1 MLEFPIK
8 RTIIIDDTKKKGRGR
23 KKKKDDGE
31 KTIINGTVN
40 LPQKKVLKKMDPL
53 PKNAKNLVIVES
65 PAKAK
70 TIERFLGTEYKV
82 MASRGHLR
90 DLPRNQFGVN
100 IADHFA
106 PTYTNMFDKRKL
118 IEELQDEFIRSKK
131 VYLATDPDRE
141 GEAISWHLAHL
152 LDMNPEEKCRVMFH
166 EITKKAVLAGMEEPG
181 VIDLQKVDAQQARRV
196 LDRIVGYKLSPLL
209 WKKVC
214 KGLSAGRVQSVAVRL
229 ICEREEEIKAFV
241 PEEYWTVS
249 GTYRTENGMMLT
261 TELTKIDGEKA
272 KIDSGDTAKQI
283 AFDLQWEE
291 RGEKNHEPDC
301 ITKVEKRKRRRQ
313 PQPPF
318 TTSTMQQECVSKLN
332 FGAKKTMMLAQQL
345 YEGLDIGEQGHIGL
359 ITYMRTDSTRIND
372 DMIQSAREFIV
383 STYGKEYVPEKA
395 RIYKTK
401 QTSQDAHEAI
411 RPTSLELTPAKVS
424 DFLSKDQLRLYTL
437 IWNRFLA
444 SQMESAETE
453 HMTIA
458 IISGIYELRAAG
470 YKVLFKGF
478 TELYEDAK
486 KDKTLTELPHI
497 SPNTIVHNTA
507 VDPGQHFT
515 QPPARY
521 TEASLIKTLEEKGI
535 GRPST
540 YAPIMDTIQNRNYVE
555 KKDKQF
561 IPTELGTIIVDLL
574 KKYFEQIINV
584 GFTAHMEEELD
595 SIEQGKDT
603 YAHVLT
609 EFYEIFKPEMDV
621 AEENMEKVTV
631 AGQEAGQICELCGSP
646 MVYKFGRFGKFLAC
660 SNFPDCRNTKAIV
673 EDLGITC
680 PKCGKGTLIKRKSK
694 RGRIFYGCSEYPE
707 CDFVLWNQ
715 PVNKKCSKCGSIMTI
730 KHYKKGP
737 DKLFCSNAECE
748 NHKKGEVVNEE

>member
-8 RTIIIDDTKKKGRGR
+8 RTIIIDDTKKKKRGR
-23 KKKKDDGE
+23 KKKADGE
-31 KTIINGTVN
+31 KMIINGTVN
-40 LPQKKVLKKMDPL
+40 LPEKKPLKKLDPL

-70 TIERFLGTEYKV
+70 TIERFLGSDYKV

-100 IADHFA
+100 IEDGFT
-106 PTYTNMFDKRKL
+106 PSYTNMWDKRKL
-118 IEELQDEFIRSKK
+118 IEELQNEYVRSKK

-152 LDMNPEEKCRVMFH
+152 LEMDPHDKCRVMFH
-166 EITKKAVLAGMEEPG
+166 EITEKAVHAGMQDPEP
-181 VIDLQKVDAQQARRV
+181 IDLQKVDAQQARRV

-249 GTYRTENGMMLT
+249 GTYQTEDGQVLT
-261 TELTKIDGEKA
+261 TELVKIDGEKA
-272 KIDSGDTAKQI
+272 AIGDGDTAARI
-283 AFDLQWEE
+283 AADLQWEANGQE
-291 RGEKNHEPDC
+291 GHAPDR
-301 ITKVEKRKRRRQ
+301 ITKVEKRKRKRQ

-345 YEGLDIGEQGHIGL
+345 YEGLDIGERGHVGL

-372 DMIQSAREFIV
+372 DMIQAAREFV
-383 STYGKEYVPEKA
+383 AANYGEAYIPPKPRV
-395 RIYKTK
+395 YKTK
-401 QTSQDAHEAI
+401 QSSQDAHEAI
-411 RPTSLELTPAKVS
+411 RPTSLELTPSVVAPY
-424 DFLSKDQLRLYTL
+424 LSRDQLRLYTL
-437 IWNRFLA
+437 VWNRFLA
-444 SQMESAETE
+444 SQMEAVETE
-453 HMTIA
+453 HMAITIA
-458 IISGIYELRAAG
+458 CAPYELRAAG

-478 TELYEDAK
+478 TELYEDTK
-486 KDKTLTELPHI
+486 KDKTLSELPHI
-497 SPNTIVHNTA
+497 EEGTLVHNQT
-507 VDPGQHFT
+507 VEPIQHFT

-561 IPTELGTIIVDLL
+561 VPTELGVVIVDLL
-574 KKYFEQIINV
+574 KKFFERIINV

-595 SIEQGKDT
+595 AIEQGNDT
-603 YAHVLT
+603 YTHVLQ
-609 EFYEIFKPEMDV
+609 EFYDVFKPEMDA
-621 AEENMEKVTV
+621 AEEQMEKVTV
-631 AGQEAGQICELCGSP
+631 AGQDSGQVCELCGAP

-660 SNFPDCRNTKAIV
+660 SNFPECRNTKAIV

-694 RGRIFYGCSEYPE
+694 RGCVFYGCSEYPE

-715 PVNKKCSKCGSIMTI
+715 PVDKKCPVCGSIMI
-730 KHYKKGP
+730 VKHYKKGP
-737 DKLFCSNAECE
+737 DKIFCSNAECE

>member
-8 RTIIIDDTKKKGRGR
+8 RTIIIDDTKKKKRGR
-23 KKKKDDGE
+23 KKKADGE
-31 KTIINGTVN
+31 KMIINGTVN
-40 LPQKKVLKKMDPL
+40 LPEKKPLKKLDPL

-70 TIERFLGTEYKV
+70 TIERFLGSEYKV

-100 IADHFA
+100 IEDGFT
-106 PTYTNMFDKRKL
+106 PSYTNMWDKRKL
-118 IEELQDEFIRSKK
+118 IEELQNEYVRSKK

-152 LDMNPEEKCRVMFH
+152 LEMDPKDTCRVMFH
-166 EITKKAVLAGMEEPG
+166 EITEKAVLAGMQDPEP
-181 VIDLQKVDAQQARRV
+181 IDLQKVDAQQARRV

-249 GTYRTENGMMLT
+249 GTYKTEDGQVLT
-261 TELTKIDGEKA
+261 TELVKIHGEKA
-272 KIDSGDTAKQI
+272 AIGDGDTAARI
-283 AFDLQWEE
+283 AADLQWEAN
-291 RGEKNHEPDC
+291 GQDGHVPDR
-301 ITKVEKRKRRRQ
+301 ITKVEKRKRKRQ

-345 YEGLDIGEQGHIGL
+345 YEGLDIGDRGHVGL

-372 DMIQSAREFIV
+372 DMIQAAREFV
-383 STYGKEYVPEKA
+383 TANYGEEYIPPKPRV
-395 RIYKTK
+395 YKTK
-401 QTSQDAHEAI
+401 QSSQDAHEAI
-411 RPTSLELTPAKVS
+411 RPTSLELMPSVVAPY
-424 DFLSKDQLRLYTL
+424 LSRDQLRLYTL
-437 IWNRFLA
+437 VWNRFLA
-444 SQMESAETE
+444 SQMEAVETE
-453 HMTIA
+453 HMAITITCDP
-458 IISGIYELRAAG
+458 YELRAAG

-478 TELYEDAK
+478 TELYEDTK
-486 KDKTLTELPHI
+486 KDKTLSELPHMEEG
-497 SPNTIVHNTA
+497 TLVHNQT
-507 VDPGQHFT
+507 VEPIQHFT

-561 IPTELGTIIVDLL
+561 VPTELGVVIVDLL
-574 KKYFEQIINV
+574 KKFFERIINV

-595 SIEQGKDT
+595 AIEQGKDT
-603 YAHVLT
+603 YTHVLQ
-609 EFYEIFKPEMDV
+609 EFYDVFKPEMDV
-621 AEENMEKVTV
+621 AEEQMEKVTV
-631 AGQEAGQICELCGSP
+631 AGQDSGQVCELCGAP

-660 SNFPDCRNTKAIV
+660 SNFPECRNTKAIV

-694 RGRIFYGCSEYPE
+694 RGRVFYGCSEYPA

-715 PVNKKCSKCGSIMTI
+715 PVDKKCPVCGSIMI
-730 KHYKKGP
+730 VKHYKKGP
-737 DKLFCSNAECE
+737 DKIFCSNAECE

>member
-8 RTIIIDDTKKKGRGR
+8 RTIIIDDTKKKKRGR
-23 KKKKDDGE
+23 KKKADGE
-31 KTIINGTVN
+31 KMIINGTVN
-40 LPQKKVLKKMDPL
+40 LPEKKPLKKLDPL

-70 TIERFLGTEYKV
+70 TIERFLGSEYKV

-100 IADHFA
+100 IEDGFT
-106 PTYTNMFDKRKL
+106 PSYTNMWDKRKL
-118 IEELQDEFIRSKK
+118 IEELQNEYVRSKK

-152 LDMNPEEKCRVMFH
+152 LEMDPKDTCRVMFH
-166 EITKKAVLAGMEEPG
+166 EITEKAVHAGMQDPEP
-181 VIDLQKVDAQQARRV
+181 IDLQKVDAQQARRV

-249 GTYRTENGMMLT
+249 GTYKTEDGQVLT
-261 TELTKIDGEKA
+261 TELVKIHGEKA
-272 KIDSGDTAKQI
+272 AIGDGDTAARI
-283 AFDLQWEE
+283 AADLQWEAN
-291 RGEKNHEPDC
+291 GQDGHAPDR
-301 ITKVEKRKRRRQ
+301 ITKVEKRKRKRQ

-345 YEGLDIGEQGHIGL
+345 YEGLDIGDRGHVGL

-372 DMIQSAREFIV
+372 DMIQAAREFV
-383 STYGKEYVPEKA
+383 TANYGEEYIPPKPRV
-395 RIYKTK
+395 YKTK
-401 QTSQDAHEAI
+401 QSSQDAHEAI
-411 RPTSLELTPAKVS
+411 RPTSLELMPSVVAPY
-424 DFLSKDQLRLYTL
+424 LSRDQLRLYTL
-437 IWNRFLA
+437 VWNRFLA
-444 SQMESAETE
+444 SQMEAVETE
-453 HMTIA
+453 HMAITIA
-458 IISGIYELRAAG
+458 CDPYELRAAG

-486 KDKTLTELPHI
+486 KDKTLSELPHMEEG
-497 SPNTIVHNTA
+497 TLVHNQT
-507 VDPGQHFT
+507 VEPIQHFT

-561 IPTELGTIIVDLL
+561 VPTELGVVIVDLL
-574 KKYFEQIINV
+574 KKFFERIINV

-595 SIEQGKDT
+595 AIEQGKDT
-603 YAHVLT
+603 YTHVLQ
-609 EFYEIFKPEMDV
+609 EFYDVFKPEMDV
-621 AEENMEKVTV
+621 AEEQMEKVTV
-631 AGQEAGQICELCGSP
+631 AGQDSGQVCELCGAP

-660 SNFPDCRNTKAIV
+660 SNFPECRNTKAIV

-694 RGRIFYGCSEYPE
+694 RGRVFYGCSEYPA

-715 PVNKKCSKCGSIMTI
+715 PVDKKCPVCGSIMI
-730 KHYKKGP
+730 VKHYKKGP
-737 DKLFCSNAECE
+737 DKIFCSNAECE

>member
-8 RTIIIDDTKKKGRGR
+8 RTIVIDDKKKKGRGR
-23 KKKKDDGE
+23 KKKGSDE
-31 KTIINGTVN
+31 KMVIKGTVH
-40 LPQKKVLKKMDPL
+40 LPEKQPLKKMDPL

-70 TIERFLGTEYKV
+70 TIERVLGSDYKV

-100 IADHFA
+100 IEDNFT

-118 IEELQDEFIRSKK
+118 IEDLQNEYVRSKT

-152 LDMNPEEKCRVMFH
+152 LDMDPQTSCRVMFH
-166 EITKKAVLAGMEEPG
+166 EITKKAVLAGMEHPQP
-181 VIDLQKVDAQQARRV
+181 IDLKKVDAQQARRV

-241 PEEYWTVS
+241 PEEYWTVE
-249 GTYRTENGMMLT
+249 GTYKTEDGLELH
-261 TELTKIDGEKA
+261 TELAKIDGKKA
-272 KIDSGDTAKQI
+272 AIETGDQAAAI
-283 AFDLQWEE
+283 ASALQWEK
-291 RGEKNHEPDC
+291 GKADGHEPDR
-301 ITKVEKRKRRRQ
+301 IEKVEKRKRKRQ

-345 YEGLDIGEQGHIGL
+345 YEGLDIGEHGHVGL
-359 ITYMRTDSTRIND
+359 ITYMRTDSVRIND
-372 DMIQSAREFIV
+372 DMVQNARDFITA
-383 STYGKEYVPEKA
+383 TYGKEYIPAKPHVYKA
-395 RIYKTK
+395 K
-401 QTSQDAHEAI
+401 QSSQDAHEAI
-411 RPTSLELTPAKVS
+411 RPTSLELTPDKVAPY
-424 DFLSKDQLRLYTL
+424 LSRDQLRLYTL
-437 IWNRFLA
+437 VWNRFLA
-444 SQMESAETE
+444 SQMAPVDTE
-453 HMTIA
+453 HMTIV
-458 IISGIYELRAAG
+458 IMSGSYELRAAG
-470 YKVLFKGF
+470 YTVLFKGF

-486 KDKTLTELPHI
+486 KDKTLSVLPAI
-497 SPNTIVHNTA
+497 EAGTIVHNQTI
-507 VDPGQHFT
+507 DTIQHFT

-561 IPTELGTIIVDLL
+561 VPTELGVIIVDLL
-574 KKYFEQIINV
+574 KKFFERIINV
-584 GFTAHMEEELD
+584 SFTAHMEEELD
-595 SIEQGKDT
+595 AIEQGKDT
-603 YAHVLT
+603 YVHVLK
-609 EFYEIFKPEMDV
+609 EFYDVFEPEMEA
-621 AEENMEKVTV
+621 AEEGMEKVTI
-631 AGQEAGQICELCGSP
+631 AGQDSGEVCELCGAP

-660 SNFPDCRNTKAIV
+660 SNFPECHNTKAIV
-673 EDLGITC
+673 DDLGITC
-680 PKCGKGTLIKRKSK
+680 PKCGKGTLIRRKSK
-694 RGRIFYGCSEYPE
+694 RGRVFYGCSQYPE

-715 PVNKKCSKCGSIMTI
+715 PVDKRCKLCGSIMTI

-737 DKLFCSNAECE
+737 DKLFCSNPECE
-748 NHKKGEVVNEE
+748 NHKKGEEVNEE

>member
-8 RTIIIDDTKKKGRGR
+8 RTIIIDDTKKKKRGR
-23 KKKKDDGE
+23 KKKADGE
-31 KTIINGTVN
+31 KMIINGTVN
-40 LPQKKVLKKMDPL
+40 LPEKKPLKKLDPL

-70 TIERFLGTEYKV
+70 TIERFLGSEYKV

-100 IADHFA
+100 IEDGFT
-106 PTYTNMFDKRKL
+106 PSYTNMWDKRKL
-118 IEELQDEFIRSKK
+118 IEELQNEYVRSKK

-152 LDMNPEEKCRVMFH
+152 LEMDPKDTCRVMFH
-166 EITKKAVLAGMEEPG
+166 EITEKAVLAGMQDPEP
-181 VIDLQKVDAQQARRV
+181 IDLQKVDAQQARRV

-249 GTYRTENGMMLT
+249 GTYKTEDGQVLT
-261 TELTKIDGEKA
+261 TELVKIHGEKA
-272 KIDSGDTAKQI
+272 AIGDGDTAARI
-283 AFDLQWEE
+283 AADLQWEAN
-291 RGEKNHEPDC
+291 GQDGHAPDR
-301 ITKVEKRKRRRQ
+301 ITKVEKRKRKRQ

-345 YEGLDIGEQGHIGL
+345 YEGLDIGDRGHVGL

-372 DMIQSAREFIV
+372 DMIQAAREFV
-383 STYGKEYVPEKA
+383 TANYGEEYIPPKPRV
-395 RIYKTK
+395 YKTK
-401 QTSQDAHEAI
+401 QSSQDAHEAI
-411 RPTSLELTPAKVS
+411 RPTSLELMPSVVAPY
-424 DFLSKDQLRLYTL
+424 LSRDQLRLYTL
-437 IWNRFLA
+437 VWNRFLA
-444 SQMESAETE
+444 SQMEAVETE
-453 HMTIA
+453 HMAITITCA
-458 IISGIYELRAAG
+458 PYELRAAG

-478 TELYEDAK
+478 TELYEDTK
-486 KDKTLTELPHI
+486 KDKTLSELPHMEEG
-497 SPNTIVHNTA
+497 TLVHNQT
-507 VDPGQHFT
+507 VEPIQHFT

-561 IPTELGTIIVDLL
+561 VPTELGVVIVDLL
-574 KKYFEQIINV
+574 KKFFERIINV

-595 SIEQGKDT
+595 AIEQGKDT
-603 YAHVLT
+603 YTHVLQ
-609 EFYEIFKPEMDV
+609 EFYDVFKPEMDV
-621 AEENMEKVTV
+621 AEEQMEKVTV
-631 AGQEAGQICELCGSP
+631 AGQDSGQVCELCGAP

-660 SNFPDCRNTKAIV
+660 SNFPECRNTKAIV

-694 RGRIFYGCSEYPE
+694 RGRVFYGCSEYPA

-715 PVNKKCSKCGSIMTI
+715 PVDKKCPVCGSIMI
-730 KHYKKGP
+730 VKHYKKGP
-737 DKLFCSNAECE
+737 DKIFCSNAECE
-748 NHKKGEVVNEE
+748 KHKKGEVVNEE

>member
-8 RTIIIDDTKKKGRGR
+8 RTIIIDDTKKKKRGR
-23 KKKKDDGE
+23 KKKADGE
-31 KTIINGTVN
+31 KMIINGTVN
-40 LPQKKVLKKMDPL
+40 LPEKKPLKKLDPL

-70 TIERFLGTEYKV
+70 TIERFLGSEYKV

-100 IADHFA
+100 IEDGFT
-106 PTYTNMFDKRKL
+106 PSYTNMWDKRKL
-118 IEELQDEFIRSKK
+118 IEELQNEYVRSKK

-152 LDMNPEEKCRVMFH
+152 LEMDPKDTCRVMFH
-166 EITKKAVLAGMEEPG
+166 EITEKAVLAGMQDPEP
-181 VIDLQKVDAQQARRV
+181 IDLQKVDAQQARRV

-249 GTYRTENGMMLT
+249 GTYKTEDGQVLT
-261 TELTKIDGEKA
+261 TELVKIHGEKA
-272 KIDSGDTAKQI
+272 AIGDGDTAARI
-283 AFDLQWEE
+283 AADLQWEAN
-291 RGEKNHEPDC
+291 GQDGHAPDR
-301 ITKVEKRKRRRQ
+301 ITKVEKRKRKRQ

-345 YEGLDIGEQGHIGL
+345 YEGLDIGDRGHVGL

-372 DMIQSAREFIV
+372 DMIQAAREFV
-383 STYGKEYVPEKA
+383 TANYGEEYIPPKPRV
-395 RIYKTK
+395 YKTK
-401 QTSQDAHEAI
+401 QSSQDAHEAI
-411 RPTSLELTPAKVS
+411 RPTSLELMPSVVAPY
-424 DFLSKDQLRLYTL
+424 LSRDQLRLYTL
-437 IWNRFLA
+437 VWNRFLA
-444 SQMESAETE
+444 SQMEAVETE
-453 HMTIA
+453 HMAITIA
-458 IISGIYELRAAG
+458 CDPYELRAAG

-478 TELYEDAK
+478 TELYEDTK
-486 KDKTLTELPHI
+486 KDKTLSELPHMEEG
-497 SPNTIVHNTA
+497 TLVHNQT
-507 VDPGQHFT
+507 VEPIQHFT

-561 IPTELGTIIVDLL
+561 VPTELGVVIVDLL
-574 KKYFEQIINV
+574 KKFFERIINV

-595 SIEQGKDT
+595 AIEQGKDT
-603 YAHVLT
+603 YTHVLQ
-609 EFYEIFKPEMDV
+609 EFYDVFKPEMDV
-621 AEENMEKVTV
+621 AEEQMEKVTV
-631 AGQEAGQICELCGSP
+631 AGQDSGQVCELCGAP

-660 SNFPDCRNTKAIV
+660 SNFPECRNTKAIV

-694 RGRIFYGCSEYPE
+694 RGRVFYGCSEYPA

-715 PVNKKCSKCGSIMTI
+715 PVDKKCPVCGSIMI
-730 KHYKKGP
+730 VKHYKKGP
-737 DKLFCSNAECE
+737 DKIFCSNAECE

>member
-8 RTIIIDDTKKKGRGR
+8 RTIVIDDKKKKGRGR
-23 KKKKDDGE
+23 KKKGSDE
-31 KTIINGTVN
+31 KMVIKGTVH
-40 LPQKKVLKKMDPL
+40 LPEKQPLKKMDPL

-70 TIERFLGTEYKV
+70 TIERFLGSDYKV

-100 IADHFA
+100 IEDNFT

-118 IEELQDEFIRSKK
+118 IEDLQNEYVRSKT

-152 LDMNPEEKCRVMFH
+152 LDMDPQTSCRVMFH
-166 EITKKAVLAGMEEPG
+166 EITKKAVLAGMEHPQP
-181 VIDLQKVDAQQARRV
+181 IDLKKVDAQQARRV

-241 PEEYWTVS
+241 PEEYWTVE
-249 GTYRTENGMMLT
+249 GTYKTEDGLELH
-261 TELTKIDGEKA
+261 TELAKIDGKKA
-272 KIDSGDTAKQI
+272 AIETGDQAAAI
-283 AFDLQWEE
+283 ASALQWEK
-291 RGEKNHEPDC
+291 GKADGHEPDR
-301 ITKVEKRKRRRQ
+301 IEKVEKRKRKRQ

-345 YEGLDIGEQGHIGL
+345 YEGLDIGEHGHVGL
-359 ITYMRTDSTRIND
+359 ITYMRTDSVRIND
-372 DMIQSAREFIV
+372 DMVQNARDFITA
-383 STYGKEYVPEKA
+383 TYGKEYIPAKPHVYKA
-395 RIYKTK
+395 K
-401 QTSQDAHEAI
+401 QSSQDAHEAI
-411 RPTSLELTPAKVS
+411 RPTSLELTPDKVAPY
-424 DFLSKDQLRLYTL
+424 LSRDQLRLYTL
-437 IWNRFLA
+437 VWNRFLA
-444 SQMESAETE
+444 SQMVPVETE
-453 HMTIA
+453 HMTIV
-458 IISGIYELRAAG
+458 IMSGSYELRAAG
-470 YKVLFKGF
+470 YTVLFKGF

-486 KDKTLTELPHI
+486 KDKTLSVLPAI
-497 SPNTIVHNTA
+497 EAGTIVHNQTI
-507 VDPGQHFT
+507 DTIQHFT

-561 IPTELGTIIVDLL
+561 VPTELGVIIVDLL
-574 KKYFEQIINV
+574 KKFFERIINV
-584 GFTAHMEEELD
+584 SFTAHMEEELD
-595 SIEQGKDT
+595 AIEQGKDT
-603 YAHVLT
+603 YVHVLK
-609 EFYEIFKPEMDV
+609 EFYDVFEPEMEA
-621 AEENMEKVTV
+621 AEEGMEKVTI
-631 AGQEAGQICELCGSP
+631 AGQDSGEVCELCGAP

-660 SNFPDCRNTKAIV
+660 SNFPECHNTKAIV
-673 EDLGITC
+673 DDLGITC
-680 PKCGKGTLIKRKSK
+680 PKCGKGTLIRRKSK
-694 RGRIFYGCSEYPE
+694 RGRVFYGCSQYPE

-715 PVNKKCSKCGSIMTI
+715 PVDKRCKLCGSIMTI

-737 DKLFCSNAECE
+737 DKLFCSNPECE
-748 NHKKGEVVNEE
+748 NHKKGEEVNEE

>member
-8 RTIIIDDTKKKGRGR
+8 RTIIIDDTKKKKRGR
-23 KKKKDDGE
+23 KKKGDGE
-31 KTIINGTVN
+31 KTVIHGTVN
-40 LPQKKVLKKMDPL
+40 LPKKEPLKKLDPL

-70 TIERFLGTEYKV
+70 TIERFLGSGYKV

-100 IADHFA
+100 IEEAFV
-106 PTYTNMFDKRKL
+106 PTYTNMWDKRKL
-118 IEELQDEFIRSKK
+118 IEDLQNEYIRSKQ

-152 LDMNPEEKCRVMFH
+152 LEIDPHDKCRIMFH
-166 EITKKAVLAGMEEPG
+166 EITKKAILEAIKDPEP
-181 VIDLQKVDAQQARRV
+181 IDLKKVDAQQARRV

-229 ICEREEEIKAFV
+229 ICEREEAIKAFV

-249 GTYRTENGMMLT
+249 GTYKTEDGLT
-261 TELTKIDGEKA
+261 LPTELTKIDGKKA
-272 KIDSGDTAKQI
+272 EISTQEAAEAI
-283 AFDLQWEE
+283 AHDLTWES
-291 RGEKNHEPDC
+291 RGEDHEPDT
-301 ITKVEKRKRRRQ
+301 IVKVEKRKRKRQ

-345 YEGLDIGEQGHIGL
+345 YEGLDMGDQGHVGL
-359 ITYMRTDSTRIND
+359 ITYMRTDSVRIND
-372 DMIQSAREFIV
+372 DMVQAAREFIT
-383 STYGKEYVPEKA
+383 SNYGEEYIPDKPRV
-395 RIYKTK
+395 YKTK

-411 RPTSLELTPAKVS
+411 RPTSLELTPYKVS
-424 DFLSKDQLRLYTL
+424 EFLSRDQLRLYTL

-444 SQMESAETE
+444 SQMESVETE
-453 HMTIA
+453 HMA
-458 IISGIYELRAAG
+458 IIIDSGRYELRAAG

-486 KDKTLTELPHI
+486 KDKTLAELPHI
-497 SPNTIVHNTA
+497 SAHTVVHNQA
-507 VDPGQHFT
+507 VTPQQHFT

-561 IPTELGTIIVDLL
+561 VPTELGVIIVDLL
-574 KKYFEQIINV
+574 KKYFAQIINV

-595 SIEQGKDT
+595 AIEQGKDT
-603 YAHVLT
+603 YRHVLQ
-609 EFYEIFKPEMDV
+609 EFYDVFKPEMDE
-621 AEENMEKVTV
+621 AEEKMEKVTIS
-631 AGQEAGQICELCGSP
+631 GQDSGQVCELCGAP

-660 SNFPDCRNTKAIV
+660 SNFPECRNTKAIV

-694 RGRIFYGCSEYPE
+694 RGRVFYGCSQYPE

-715 PVNKKCSKCGSIMTI
+715 PVDKKCPLCGSIMI
-730 KHYKKGP
+730 VKHYKKGP
-737 DKLFCSNAECE
+737 DKIFCSNAECE
-748 NHKKGEVVNEE
+748 NHKKGEVVHEE

>member
-8 RTIIIDDTKKKGRGR
+8 RTIIIDDTKKKKRGR
-23 KKKKDDGE
+23 KKKEDGE
-31 KTIINGTVN
+31 KMIINGTVN
-40 LPQKKVLKKMDPL
+40 LPEKKPLKKLDPL

-70 TIERFLGTEYKV
+70 TIERFLGSDYKV

-100 IADHFA
+100 IEDGFT
-106 PTYTNMFDKRKL
+106 PSYTNMWDKRKL
-118 IEELQDEFIRSKK
+118 IEELQNEYVRSKK

-152 LDMNPEEKCRVMFH
+152 LEMDPHDKCRVMFH
-166 EITKKAVLAGMEEPG
+166 EITEKAVHAGMEDPEP
-181 VIDLQKVDAQQARRV
+181 IDLQKVDAQQARRV

-249 GTYRTENGMMLT
+249 GTYKTEDGQMLT
-261 TELTKIDGEKA
+261 TELVKIHGEKA
-272 KIDSGDTAKQI
+272 AIADGDTANQI
-283 AFDLQWEE
+283 AADLQWEQKGLE
-291 RGEKNHEPDC
+291 NHEPDR
-301 ITKVEKRKRRRQ
+301 ITKVEKRKRKRQ

-345 YEGLDIGEQGHIGL
+345 YEGLDMGERGHVGL

-372 DMIQSAREFIV
+372 DMIQAAREFV
-383 STYGKEYVPEKA
+383 TANYGDEYIPPKA
-395 RIYKTK
+395 RVYKTK
-401 QTSQDAHEAI
+401 QSSQDAHEAI
-411 RPTSLELTPAKVS
+411 RPTSLEFMPSVVAPYVS
-424 DFLSKDQLRLYTL
+424 RDQLRLYTL

-444 SQMESAETE
+444 SQMEAVETE
-453 HMTIA
+453 HMAITITCEP
-458 IISGIYELRAAG
+458 YELRAAG
-470 YKVLFKGF
+470 YKVVFKGF

-486 KDKTLTELPHI
+486 KDKTLSELPHI
-497 SPNTIVHNTA
+497 EQDTVVHNQT
-507 VDPGQHFT
+507 VEPIQHFT

-561 IPTELGTIIVDLL
+561 VPTELGVVIVDLL
-574 KKYFEQIINV
+574 KKFFERIINV

-595 SIEQGKDT
+595 AIEQGKDT
-603 YAHVLT
+603 YQHVLQ
-609 EFYEIFKPEMDV
+609 EFYDVFKPEMDV
-621 AEENMEKVTV
+621 AETQMEKVTV
-631 AGQEAGQICELCGSP
+631 AGQESGQVCELCGAP

-660 SNFPDCRNTKAIV
+660 SNFPECRNTKAIV

-694 RGRIFYGCSEYPE
+694 RGRVFYGCSEYPA

-715 PVNKKCSKCGSIMTI
+715 PVDKKCPQCGSIMI
-730 KHYKKGP
+730 VKHYKKGP
-737 DKLFCSNAECE
+737 DKIFCSNAECE

>member
-8 RTIIIDDTKKKGRGR
+8 RTIIIDDSKKKKRGR
-23 KKKKDDGE
+23 KKKGDGE
-31 KTIINGTVN
+31 KTVIHGTVN
-40 LPQKKVLKKMDPL
+40 LPKKEPLKKLDPL

-70 TIERFLGTEYKV
+70 TIERFLGSGYKV

-100 IADHFA
+100 IEDGFV
-106 PTYTNMFDKRKL
+106 PTYTNMWDKRKL
-118 IEELQDEFIRSKK
+118 IEDLQNEYIRSKK

-152 LDMNPEEKCRVMFH
+152 LEIDPHDKCRIMFH
-166 EITKKAVLAGMEEPG
+166 EITKKAILEAIKDPEP
-181 VIDLQKVDAQQARRV
+181 IDLKKVDAQQARRV

-229 ICEREEEIKAFV
+229 ICEREEAIKAFV

-249 GTYRTENGMMLT
+249 GTYTTEDGLT
-261 TELTKIDGEKA
+261 LPTELTKIDGKKA
-272 KIDSGDTAKQI
+272 EIPTQEAAETI
-283 AFDLQWEE
+283 AHDLTWES
-291 RGEKNHEPDC
+291 RGETHDPDM
-301 ITKVEKRKRRRQ
+301 IVKVEKRKRKRQ

-345 YEGLDIGEQGHIGL
+345 YEGLDMGDQGHVGL
-359 ITYMRTDSTRIND
+359 ITYMRTDSVRIND
-372 DMIQSAREFIV
+372 DMVQAAREFIT
-383 STYGKEYVPEKA
+383 SNYGEEYIPEKP
-395 RIYKTK
+395 RVYKTK

-411 RPTSLELTPAKVS
+411 RPTSLELTPYKVS
-424 DFLSKDQLRLYTL
+424 EFLSRDQLRLYTL

-444 SQMESAETE
+444 SQMESVETE
-453 HMTIA
+453 HMA
-458 IISGIYELRAAG
+458 IIIESGRYELRAAG

-486 KDKTLTELPHI
+486 KDKTLAELPHI
-497 SPNTIVHNTA
+497 SANTVVHNQSVT
-507 VDPGQHFT
+507 PQQHFT

-561 IPTELGTIIVDLL
+561 VPTELGVIIVDLL
-574 KKYFEQIINV
+574 KKYFAQIINV

-595 SIEQGKDT
+595 AIEQGQDT
-603 YAHVLT
+603 YRHVLQ
-609 EFYEIFKPEMDV
+609 EFYDIFKRKWTKPKKRWKKSLFPARIRDRSVNSAARLWSINSAGSASSWPALISRNV
-621 AEENMEKVTV
+621 A
-631 AGQEAGQICELCGSP
+631 IPRPL
-646 MVYKFGRFGKFLAC
+646 
-660 SNFPDCRNTKAIV
+660 
-673 EDLGITC
+673 
-680 PKCGKGTLIKRKSK
+680 SK
-694 RGRIFYGCSEYPE
+694 IWALPVPSAARGRSSSVSPSGAASSTA
-707 CDFVLWNQ
+707 VASTRNVTSSSGTSLSTRNA
-715 PVNKKCSKCGSIMTI
+715 
-730 KHYKKGP
+730 
-737 DKLFCSNAECE
+737 LFAAVS
-748 NHKKGEVVNEE
+748 

>member
-8 RTIIIDDTKKKGRGR
+8 RTIIIDDTKKKKRGR
-23 KKKKDDGE
+23 KKKADGE
-31 KTIINGTVN
+31 KMIINGTVN
-40 LPQKKVLKKMDPL
+40 LPEKKPLKKLDPL

-70 TIERFLGTEYKV
+70 TIERFLGSEYKV

-100 IADHFA
+100 IEDGFT
-106 PTYTNMFDKRKL
+106 PSYTNMWDKRKL
-118 IEELQDEFIRSKK
+118 IEELQNEYVRSKK

-152 LDMNPEEKCRVMFH
+152 LEMDPKDTCRVMFH
-166 EITKKAVLAGMEEPG
+166 EITEKAVHAGMQDPEP
-181 VIDLQKVDAQQARRV
+181 IDLQKVDAQQARRV

-249 GTYRTENGMMLT
+249 GTYKTEDGQVLT
-261 TELTKIDGEKA
+261 TELVKIHGEKA
-272 KIDSGDTAKQI
+272 AIGDGDTAARI
-283 AFDLQWEE
+283 AADLQWEAN
-291 RGEKNHEPDC
+291 GQDGHAPDR
-301 ITKVEKRKRRRQ
+301 ITKVEKRKRKRQ

-345 YEGLDIGEQGHIGL
+345 YEGLDIGDRGHVGL

-372 DMIQSAREFIV
+372 DMIQAAREFV
-383 STYGKEYVPEKA
+383 TANYGEEYIPPKPRV
-395 RIYKTK
+395 YKTK
-401 QTSQDAHEAI
+401 QSSQDAHEAI
-411 RPTSLELTPAKVS
+411 RPTSLELMPSVVAPY
-424 DFLSKDQLRLYTL
+424 LSRDQLRLYTL
-437 IWNRFLA
+437 VWNRFLA
-444 SQMESAETE
+444 SQMEAVETE
-453 HMTIA
+453 HMAITIA
-458 IISGIYELRAAG
+458 CDPYELRAAG

-478 TELYEDAK
+478 TELYEDTK
-486 KDKTLTELPHI
+486 KDKTLSELPHI
-497 SPNTIVHNTA
+497 EEGTLVHNQT
-507 VDPGQHFT
+507 VEPIQHFT

-561 IPTELGTIIVDLL
+561 VPTELGVVIVDLL
-574 KKYFEQIINV
+574 KKFFERIINV

-595 SIEQGKDT
+595 AIEQGKDT
-603 YAHVLT
+603 YTHVLQ
-609 EFYEIFKPEMDV
+609 EFYDVFKPEMDV
-621 AEENMEKVTV
+621 AEEQMEKVTV
-631 AGQEAGQICELCGSP
+631 AGQDSGQVCELCGAP

-660 SNFPDCRNTKAIV
+660 SNFPECRNTKAIV

-694 RGRIFYGCSEYPE
+694 RGRVFYGCSEYPA

-715 PVNKKCSKCGSIMTI
+715 PVDKKCPVCGSIMI
-730 KHYKKGP
+730 VKHYKKGP
-737 DKLFCSNAECE
+737 DKIFCSNAECE

>member
-8 RTIIIDDTKKKGRGR
+8 RTIVIDDKKKKGRGR
-23 KKKKDDGE
+23 KKKGSDE
-31 KTIINGTVN
+31 KMVIKGTVH
-40 LPQKKVLKKMDPL
+40 LPEKQPLKKMDPL

-70 TIERFLGTEYKV
+70 TIERFLGSDYKV

-100 IADHFA
+100 IEYNFT

-118 IEELQDEFIRSKK
+118 IEDLQNEYVRSKT

-152 LDMNPEEKCRVMFH
+152 LDMDPQTSCRVMFH
-166 EITKKAVLAGMEEPG
+166 EITKKAVLAGMEHPQP
-181 VIDLQKVDAQQARRV
+181 IDLKKVDAQQARRV

-241 PEEYWTVS
+241 PEEYWTVE
-249 GTYRTENGMMLT
+249 GTYKTEDGLELH
-261 TELTKIDGEKA
+261 TELAKIDGKKA
-272 KIDSGDTAKQI
+272 AIETGDQAAAI
-283 AFDLQWEE
+283 ASALQWEK
-291 RGEKNHEPDC
+291 GKADGHEPDR
-301 ITKVEKRKRRRQ
+301 IEKVEKRKRKRQ

-345 YEGLDIGEQGHIGL
+345 YEGLDIGEHGHVGL
-359 ITYMRTDSTRIND
+359 ITYMRTDSVRIND
-372 DMIQSAREFIV
+372 DMVQNARDFITA
-383 STYGKEYVPEKA
+383 TYGKEYIPAKPHVYKA
-395 RIYKTK
+395 K
-401 QTSQDAHEAI
+401 QSSQDAHEAI
-411 RPTSLELTPAKVS
+411 RPTSLELTPDKVAPY
-424 DFLSKDQLRLYTL
+424 LSRDQLRLYTL
-437 IWNRFLA
+437 VWNRFLA
-444 SQMESAETE
+444 SQMAPVETE
-453 HMTIA
+453 HMTIV
-458 IISGIYELRAAG
+458 IMSGSYELRAAG
-470 YKVLFKGF
+470 YTVLFKGF

-486 KDKTLTELPHI
+486 KDKTLSVLPAI
-497 SPNTIVHNTA
+497 EAGTIVHNQTI
-507 VDPGQHFT
+507 DTIQHFT

-561 IPTELGTIIVDLL
+561 VPTELGVIIVDLL
-574 KKYFEQIINV
+574 KKFFERIINV
-584 GFTAHMEEELD
+584 SFTAHMEEELD
-595 SIEQGKDT
+595 AIEQGKDT
-603 YAHVLT
+603 YVHVLK
-609 EFYEIFKPEMDV
+609 EFYDVFEPEMEA
-621 AEENMEKVTV
+621 AEEGMEKVTI
-631 AGQEAGQICELCGSP
+631 AGQDSGEVCELCGAP

-660 SNFPDCRNTKAIV
+660 SNFPECHNTKAIV
-673 EDLGITC
+673 DDLGITC
-680 PKCGKGTLIKRKSK
+680 PKCGKGTLIRRKSK
-694 RGRIFYGCSEYPE
+694 RGRVFYGCSQYPE

-715 PVNKKCSKCGSIMTI
+715 PVDKRCKLCGSIMTI

-737 DKLFCSNAECE
+737 DKLFCSNPECE
-748 NHKKGEVVNEE
+748 NHKKGEEVNEE

>member
-8 RTIIIDDTKKKGRGR
+8 RTIIIDDTKKKKRGR
-23 KKKKDDGE
+23 KKKGDGE
-31 KTIINGTVN
+31 KTVIHGTVN
-40 LPQKKVLKKMDPL
+40 LPKKEPLKKLDPL

-70 TIERFLGTEYKV
+70 TIERFLGSGYKV

-100 IADHFA
+100 IEEGFV
-106 PTYTNMFDKRKL
+106 PTYTNMWDKRKL
-118 IEELQDEFIRSKK
+118 IEDLQNEYIRSKQ

-152 LDMNPEEKCRVMFH
+152 LEIDPHDKCRIMFH
-166 EITKKAVLAGMEEPG
+166 EITKKAILEAIKDPEP
-181 VIDLQKVDAQQARRV
+181 IDLKKVDAQQARRV

-229 ICEREEEIKAFV
+229 ICEREEAIKAFV

-249 GTYRTENGMMLT
+249 GTYKTEDGLT
-261 TELTKIDGEKA
+261 LPTELTKIDGKKA
-272 KIDSGDTAKQI
+272 EISTQEAAEAI
-283 AFDLQWEE
+283 AHDLTWES
-291 RGEKNHEPDC
+291 RGEDHEPDT
-301 ITKVEKRKRRRQ
+301 IVKVEKRKRKRQ

-345 YEGLDIGEQGHIGL
+345 YEGLDMGDQGHVGL
-359 ITYMRTDSTRIND
+359 ITYMRTDSVRIND
-372 DMIQSAREFIV
+372 DMVQAAREFIT
-383 STYGKEYVPEKA
+383 SNYGEEYIPDKPRV
-395 RIYKTK
+395 YKTK

-411 RPTSLELTPAKVS
+411 RPTSLELTPYKVS
-424 DFLSKDQLRLYTL
+424 EFLSRDQLRLYTL

-444 SQMESAETE
+444 SQMESVETE
-453 HMTIA
+453 HMA
-458 IISGIYELRAAG
+458 IIIDSGRYELRAAG

-486 KDKTLTELPHI
+486 KDKTLAELPHI
-497 SPNTIVHNTA
+497 SAHTVVHNQA
-507 VDPGQHFT
+507 VTPQQHFT

-561 IPTELGTIIVDLL
+561 VPTELGVIIVDLL
-574 KKYFEQIINV
+574 KKYFAQIINV
-584 GFTAHMEEELD
+584 GFTGHMEEELD
-595 SIEQGKDT
+595 AIEQGKDT
-603 YAHVLT
+603 YRHVLQ
-609 EFYEIFKPEMDV
+609 EFYDVFKPEMDE
-621 AEENMEKVTV
+621 AEEKMEKVTIS
-631 AGQEAGQICELCGSP
+631 GQDSGQVCELCGAP

-660 SNFPDCRNTKAIV
+660 SNFPECRNTKAIV

-694 RGRIFYGCSEYPE
+694 RGRVFYGCSQYPE

-715 PVNKKCSKCGSIMTI
+715 PVDKKCPLCGSIMI
-730 KHYKKGP
+730 VKHYKKGP
-737 DKLFCSNAECE
+737 DKIFCSNAECE
-748 NHKKGEVVNEE
+748 NHKKGEVVHEE

>member
-8 RTIIIDDTKKKGRGR
+8 RTIIIDDTKKKKRGR
-23 KKKKDDGE
+23 KKKGDGE
-31 KTIINGTVN
+31 KTVIHGTVN
-40 LPQKKVLKKMDPL
+40 LPKKEPLKKLDPL

-70 TIERFLGTEYKV
+70 TIERFLGSGYKV

-100 IADHFA
+100 IEEGFV
-106 PTYTNMFDKRKL
+106 PTYTNMWDKRKL
-118 IEELQDEFIRSKK
+118 IEDLQNEYIRSKQ

-152 LDMNPEEKCRVMFH
+152 LEIDPHDKCRIMFH
-166 EITKKAVLAGMEEPG
+166 EITKKAILEAIKDPEP
-181 VIDLQKVDAQQARRV
+181 IDLKKVDAQQARRV

-229 ICEREEEIKAFV
+229 ICEREEAIKAFV

-249 GTYRTENGMMLT
+249 GTYKTEDGLT
-261 TELTKIDGEKA
+261 LPTELTKIDGKKA
-272 KIDSGDTAKQI
+272 EIPTQEAAEAI
-283 AFDLQWEE
+283 AHDLTWES
-291 RGEKNHEPDC
+291 RGEDHDPDM
-301 ITKVEKRKRRRQ
+301 IVKVEKRKRKRQ

-345 YEGLDIGEQGHIGL
+345 YEGLDMGDQGHVGL
-359 ITYMRTDSTRIND
+359 ITYMRTDSVRIND
-372 DMIQSAREFIV
+372 DMVQAAREFIT
-383 STYGKEYVPEKA
+383 SNYGEEYIPDKPRV
-395 RIYKTK
+395 YKTK

-411 RPTSLELTPAKVS
+411 RPTSLELTPYKVS
-424 DFLSKDQLRLYTL
+424 EFLSRDQLRLYTL

-444 SQMESAETE
+444 SQMESVETE
-453 HMTIA
+453 HMA
-458 IISGIYELRAAG
+458 IIIDSGRYELRAAG

-486 KDKTLTELPHI
+486 KDKTLAELPHI
-497 SPNTIVHNTA
+497 SAHTVVHNQA
-507 VDPGQHFT
+507 VTPQQHFT

-561 IPTELGTIIVDLL
+561 VPTELGVIIVDLL
-574 KKYFEQIINV
+574 KKYFAQIINV

-595 SIEQGKDT
+595 AIEQGKDT
-603 YAHVLT
+603 YRHVLQ
-609 EFYEIFKPEMDV
+609 EFYDVFKPEMDE
-621 AEENMEKVTV
+621 AEEKMEKVTIS
-631 AGQEAGQICELCGSP
+631 GQDSGQVCELCGAP

-660 SNFPDCRNTKAIV
+660 SNFPECRNTKAIV

-680 PKCGKGTLIKRKSK
+680 PKCDKGTLIKRKSK
-694 RGRIFYGCSEYPE
+694 RGRVFYGCSQYPE

-715 PVNKKCSKCGSIMTI
+715 PVDKKCPLCGSIMI
-730 KHYKKGP
+730 VKHYKKGP
-737 DKLFCSNAECE
+737 DKIFCSNAECE
-748 NHKKGEVVNEE
+748 NHKKGEVVHEE

>member
-8 RTIIIDDTKKKGRGR
+8 RTIIIDDTKKKKRGR
-23 KKKKDDGE
+23 KKKEDGE
-31 KTIINGTVN
+31 KMIINGTVN
-40 LPQKKVLKKMDPL
+40 LPEKKPLKKLDPL

-70 TIERFLGTEYKV
+70 TIERFLGSEYKV

-100 IADHFA
+100 IEDGFT
-106 PTYTNMFDKRKL
+106 PSYTNMWDKRKL
-118 IEELQDEFIRSKK
+118 IEELQNEYVRSKK

-152 LDMNPEEKCRVMFH
+152 LEMDPHDKCRVMFH
-166 EITKKAVLAGMEEPG
+166 EITEKAVHAGMEDPEP
-181 VIDLQKVDAQQARRV
+181 IDLQKVDAQQARRV

-249 GTYRTENGMMLT
+249 GTYKTEDGQMLT
-261 TELTKIDGEKA
+261 TELVKIHGKKA
-272 KIDSGDTAKQI
+272 AIADGDTANQI
-283 AFDLQWEE
+283 AADLQWEHN
-291 RGEKNHEPDC
+291 GQVNHEPDR
-301 ITKVEKRKRRRQ
+301 ITKVEKRKRKRQ

-345 YEGLDIGEQGHIGL
+345 YEGLDMGERGHVGL

-372 DMIQSAREFIV
+372 DMIQAAREFI
-383 STYGKEYVPEKA
+383 TANYGDEYIPPKA
-395 RIYKTK
+395 RVYKTK
-401 QTSQDAHEAI
+401 QSSQDAHEAI
-411 RPTSLELTPAKVS
+411 RPTSLEFTPSVVAPYVS
-424 DFLSKDQLRLYTL
+424 RDQLRLYTL

-444 SQMESAETE
+444 SQMEAVETE
-453 HMTIA
+453 HMAITITCEP
-458 IISGIYELRAAG
+458 YELRAAG
-470 YKVLFKGF
+470 YKVVFKGF

-486 KDKTLTELPHI
+486 KDKTLSELPHI
-497 SPNTIVHNTA
+497 EQDTVVHNQT
-507 VDPGQHFT
+507 VEPIQHFT

-555 KKDKQF
+555 KKEKQF
-561 IPTELGTIIVDLL
+561 VPTELGVVIVDLL
-574 KKYFEQIINV
+574 KKFFERIINV

-595 SIEQGKDT
+595 AIEQGKDT
-603 YAHVLT
+603 YQHVLQ
-609 EFYEIFKPEMDV
+609 EFYDVFKPEMDV
-621 AEENMEKVTV
+621 AETQMEKVTV
-631 AGQEAGQICELCGSP
+631 AGQESGQVCELCGAP

-660 SNFPDCRNTKAIV
+660 SNFPECRNTKAIV

-694 RGRIFYGCSEYPE
+694 RGRVFYGCSEYPA

-715 PVNKKCSKCGSIMTI
+715 PVDKKCPQCGSIMI
-730 KHYKKGP
+730 VKHYKKGP
-737 DKLFCSNAECE
+737 DKIFCSNAECE

>member
-8 RTIIIDDTKKKGRGR
+8 RTIIIDDTKKKKRGR
-23 KKKKDDGE
+23 KKKADGE
-31 KTIINGTVN
+31 KMIINGTVN
-40 LPQKKVLKKMDPL
+40 LPEKKPLKKLDPL

-70 TIERFLGTEYKV
+70 TIERFLGSEYKV

-100 IADHFA
+100 IEDGFT
-106 PTYTNMFDKRKL
+106 PSYTNMWDKRKL
-118 IEELQDEFIRSKK
+118 IEELQNEYVRSKK

-152 LDMNPEEKCRVMFH
+152 LEMDPKDTCRVMFH
-166 EITKKAVLAGMEEPG
+166 EITEKAVLAGMQDPEP
-181 VIDLQKVDAQQARRV
+181 IDLQKVDAQQARRV

-249 GTYRTENGMMLT
+249 GTYKTEDGQVLT
-261 TELTKIDGEKA
+261 TELVKIHGEKA
-272 KIDSGDTAKQI
+272 AIGDGDTAARI
-283 AFDLQWEE
+283 AADLQWEAN
-291 RGEKNHEPDC
+291 GQDGHAPDR
-301 ITKVEKRKRRRQ
+301 ITKVEKRKRKRQ

-345 YEGLDIGEQGHIGL
+345 YEGLDIGDRGHVGL

-372 DMIQSAREFIV
+372 DMIQAAREFV
-383 STYGKEYVPEKA
+383 TANYGEEYIPPKPRV
-395 RIYKTK
+395 YKTK
-401 QTSQDAHEAI
+401 QSSQDAHEAI
-411 RPTSLELTPAKVS
+411 RPTSLELMPSVVAPY
-424 DFLSKDQLRLYTL
+424 LSRDQLRLYTL
-437 IWNRFLA
+437 VWNRFLA
-444 SQMESAETE
+444 SQMETVETE
-453 HMTIA
+453 HMAITITCDP
-458 IISGIYELRAAG
+458 YELRAAG

-478 TELYEDAK
+478 TELYEDTK
-486 KDKTLTELPHI
+486 KDKTLSELPHI
-497 SPNTIVHNTA
+497 EEGTLVHNQT
-507 VDPGQHFT
+507 VEPIQHFT

-561 IPTELGTIIVDLL
+561 VPTELGVVIVDLL
-574 KKYFEQIINV
+574 KKFFERIINV

-595 SIEQGKDT
+595 AIEQGKDT
-603 YAHVLT
+603 YTHVLQ
-609 EFYEIFKPEMDV
+609 EFYDVFKPEMDV
-621 AEENMEKVTV
+621 AEEQMEKVTV
-631 AGQEAGQICELCGSP
+631 AGQDSGQVCELCGAP

-660 SNFPDCRNTKAIV
+660 SNFPECRNTKAIV

-694 RGRIFYGCSEYPE
+694 RGRVFYGCSEYPA

-715 PVNKKCSKCGSIMTI
+715 PVDKKCPVCGSIMI
-730 KHYKKGP
+730 VKHYKKGP
-737 DKLFCSNAECE
+737 DKIFCSNAECE

>member
-8 RTIIIDDTKKKGRGR
+8 RTIIIDDTKKKKRGR
-23 KKKKDDGE
+23 KKKEDGE
-31 KTIINGTVN
+31 KMIINGTVN
-40 LPQKKVLKKMDPL
+40 LPEKKPLKKLDPL

-70 TIERFLGTEYKV
+70 TIERFLGSEYKV

-100 IADHFA
+100 IEDGFT
-106 PTYTNMFDKRKL
+106 PSYTNMWDKRKL
-118 IEELQDEFIRSKK
+118 IEELQNEYVRSKK

-152 LDMNPEEKCRVMFH
+152 LEMDPHDKCRVMFH
-166 EITKKAVLAGMEEPG
+166 EITEKAVHAGMEDPEP
-181 VIDLQKVDAQQARRV
+181 IDLQKVDAQQARRV

-249 GTYRTENGMMLT
+249 GTYKTEDGQMLT
-261 TELTKIDGEKA
+261 TELVKIHGKKA
-272 KIDSGDTAKQI
+272 AIADGDTANQI
-283 AFDLQWEE
+283 AADLQWEQK
-291 RGEKNHEPDC
+291 GLANHEPDR
-301 ITKVEKRKRRRQ
+301 ITKVEKRKRKRQ

-345 YEGLDIGEQGHIGL
+345 YEGLDMGERGHVGL

-372 DMIQSAREFIV
+372 DMIQAAREFI
-383 STYGKEYVPEKA
+383 TANYGDEYIPPKA
-395 RIYKTK
+395 RVYKTK
-401 QTSQDAHEAI
+401 QSSQDAHEAI
-411 RPTSLELTPAKVS
+411 RPTSLEFTPSVVAPYVS
-424 DFLSKDQLRLYTL
+424 RDQLRLYTL

-444 SQMESAETE
+444 SQMEAVETE
-453 HMTIA
+453 HMAITITCEP
-458 IISGIYELRAAG
+458 YELRAAG
-470 YKVLFKGF
+470 YKVVFKGF

-486 KDKTLTELPHI
+486 KDKTLSELPHI
-497 SPNTIVHNTA
+497 EQDTVVHNQT
-507 VDPGQHFT
+507 VEPIQHFT

-521 TEASLIKTLEEKGI
+521 NEASLIKTLEEKGI

-555 KKDKQF
+555 KKEKQF
-561 IPTELGTIIVDLL
+561 VPTELGVVIVDLL
-574 KKYFEQIINV
+574 KKFFERIINV

-595 SIEQGKDT
+595 AIEQGKDT
-603 YAHVLT
+603 YQHVLQ
-609 EFYEIFKPEMDV
+609 EFYDVFKPEMDV
-621 AEENMEKVTV
+621 AETQMEKVTV
-631 AGQEAGQICELCGSP
+631 AGQESGQVCELCGAP

-660 SNFPDCRNTKAIV
+660 SNFPECRNTKAIV

-694 RGRIFYGCSEYPE
+694 RGRVFYGCSEYPA

-715 PVNKKCSKCGSIMTI
+715 PVDKKCPQCGSIMI
-730 KHYKKGP
+730 VKHYKKGP
-737 DKLFCSNAECE
+737 DKIFCSNAECE

>member
-8 RTIIIDDTKKKGRGR
+8 RTIIIDDTKKKKRGR
-23 KKKKDDGE
+23 KKKGDGE
-31 KTIINGTVN
+31 KTVIHGTVN
-40 LPQKKVLKKMDPL
+40 LPKKEPLKKLDPL

-70 TIERFLGTEYKV
+70 TIERFLGSGYKV

-100 IADHFA
+100 IEEGFV
-106 PTYTNMFDKRKL
+106 PTYTNMWDKRKL
-118 IEELQDEFIRSKK
+118 IEDLQNEYIRSKQ

-152 LDMNPEEKCRVMFH
+152 LEIDPHDKCRIMFH
-166 EITKKAVLAGMEEPG
+166 EITKKAILEAIKDPEP
-181 VIDLQKVDAQQARRV
+181 IDLKKVDAQQARRV

-229 ICEREEEIKAFV
+229 ICEREEAIKAFV

-249 GTYRTENGMMLT
+249 GTYKTEDGLT
-261 TELTKIDGEKA
+261 LPTELTKIDGKKA
-272 KIDSGDTAKQI
+272 EISTQEAAEAI
-283 AFDLQWEE
+283 AHDLTWES
-291 RGEKNHEPDC
+291 RGEDHEPDT
-301 ITKVEKRKRRRQ
+301 IVKVEKRKRKRQ

-345 YEGLDIGEQGHIGL
+345 YEGLDMGDQGHVGL
-359 ITYMRTDSTRIND
+359 ITYMRTDSVRIND
-372 DMIQSAREFIV
+372 DMVQAAREFIT
-383 STYGKEYVPEKA
+383 SNYGEEYIPDKPRV
-395 RIYKTK
+395 YKTK

-411 RPTSLELTPAKVS
+411 RPTSLELTPYKVS
-424 DFLSKDQLRLYTL
+424 EFLSRDQLRLYTL

-444 SQMESAETE
+444 SQMESVETE
-453 HMTIA
+453 HMA
-458 IISGIYELRAAG
+458 IIIDSGRYELRAAG

-486 KDKTLTELPHI
+486 KDKTLAKLPHI
-497 SPNTIVHNTA
+497 SAHTVVHNQA
-507 VDPGQHFT
+507 VTPQQHFT

-561 IPTELGTIIVDLL
+561 VPTELGVIIVDLL
-574 KKYFEQIINV
+574 KKYFAQIINV

-595 SIEQGKDT
+595 AIEQGKDT
-603 YAHVLT
+603 YRHVLQ
-609 EFYEIFKPEMDV
+609 EFYDVFKPEMDE
-621 AEENMEKVTV
+621 AEEKMEKVTIS
-631 AGQEAGQICELCGSP
+631 GQIRVRSASSAARRWSINSAASANSWP
-646 MVYKFGRFGKFLAC
+646 API
-660 SNFPDCRNTKAIV
+660 SRNAAI
-673 EDLGITC
+673 
-680 PKCGKGTLIKRKSK
+680 PRPSSK
-694 RGRIFYGCSEYPE
+694 TWGLPVPSAARGRSSSVSPSGAASFTAAASIRNVTSSSGTSLSTRSVP
-707 CDFVLWNQ
+707 FVAA
-715 PVNKKCSKCGSIMTI
+715 S
-730 KHYKKGP
+730 
-737 DKLFCSNAECE
+737 
-748 NHKKGEVVNEE
+748 

>member
-8 RTIIIDDTKKKGRGR
+8 RTIIIDDTKKKKRGR
-23 KKKKDDGE
+23 KKKGDGE
-31 KTIINGTVN
+31 KTVIHGTVN
-40 LPQKKVLKKMDPL
+40 LPKKEPLKKLDPL

-70 TIERFLGTEYKV
+70 TIERFLGSGYKV

-100 IADHFA
+100 IEEGFV
-106 PTYTNMFDKRKL
+106 PTYTNMWDKRKL
-118 IEELQDEFIRSKK
+118 IEDLQNEYIRSKQ

-152 LDMNPEEKCRVMFH
+152 LEIDPHDKCRIMFH
-166 EITKKAVLAGMEEPG
+166 EITKKAILEAIKDPEP
-181 VIDLQKVDAQQARRV
+181 IDLKKVDAQQARRV

-229 ICEREEEIKAFV
+229 ICEREEAIKAFV

-249 GTYRTENGMMLT
+249 GTYKTEDGLT
-261 TELTKIDGEKA
+261 LPTELTKIDGKKA
-272 KIDSGDTAKQI
+272 EISTQEAAEAI
-283 AFDLQWEE
+283 AHDLTWES
-291 RGEKNHEPDC
+291 RGEDHEPDT
-301 ITKVEKRKRRRQ
+301 IVKVEKRKRKRQ

-345 YEGLDIGEQGHIGL
+345 YEGLDMGDQGHVGL
-359 ITYMRTDSTRIND
+359 ITYMRTDSVRIND
-372 DMIQSAREFIV
+372 DMVQAAREFIT
-383 STYGKEYVPEKA
+383 SNYGEEYIPDKPRV
-395 RIYKTK
+395 YKTK

-411 RPTSLELTPAKVS
+411 RPTSLELTPYKVS
-424 DFLSKDQLRLYTL
+424 EFLSRDQLRLYTL

-444 SQMESAETE
+444 SQMESVETE
-453 HMTIA
+453 HMA
-458 IISGIYELRAAG
+458 IIIDSGRYELRAAG

-486 KDKTLTELPHI
+486 KDKTLAELPHI
-497 SPNTIVHNTA
+497 SAHTVVHNQA
-507 VDPGQHFT
+507 VTPQQHFT

-561 IPTELGTIIVDLL
+561 VPTELGVIIVDLL
-574 KKYFEQIINV
+574 KKYFAQIINV
-584 GFTAHMEEELD
+584 GFTAHMEEEWTPSNRARTRTATSSRNSMTSSSRKWTKLKKRWKKSPFPARIRVRSASSAARRW
-595 SIEQGKDT
+595 SINS
-603 YAHVLT
+603 AASANSWPAP
-609 EFYEIFKPEMDV
+609 I
-621 AEENMEKVTV
+621 
-631 AGQEAGQICELCGSP
+631 S
-646 MVYKFGRFGKFLAC
+646 
-660 SNFPDCRNTKAIV
+660 RNAAI
-673 EDLGITC
+673 
-680 PKCGKGTLIKRKSK
+680 PRPSSK
-694 RGRIFYGCSEYPE
+694 TWGLPVPSAARGRSSSVSPSGAASFTAAASIRNVTSSSGTSLSTRSVP
-707 CDFVLWNQ
+707 FVAA
-715 PVNKKCSKCGSIMTI
+715 S
-730 KHYKKGP
+730 
-737 DKLFCSNAECE
+737 
-748 NHKKGEVVNEE
+748 

>member
-8 RTIIIDDTKKKGRGR
+8 RTIIIDDTKKKKRGR
-23 KKKKDDGE
+23 KKKADGE
-31 KTIINGTVN
+31 KMIINGTVN
-40 LPQKKVLKKMDPL
+40 LPEKKPLKKLDPL

-70 TIERFLGTEYKV
+70 TIERFLGSEYKV

-100 IADHFA
+100 IEDGFT
-106 PTYTNMFDKRKL
+106 PSYTNMWDKRKL
-118 IEELQDEFIRSKK
+118 IEELQNEYVRSKK

-152 LDMNPEEKCRVMFH
+152 LEMDPKDKCRVMFH
-166 EITKKAVLAGMEEPG
+166 EITEKAVLAGMQDPEP
-181 VIDLQKVDAQQARRV
+181 IDLQKVDAQQARRV

-249 GTYRTENGMMLT
+249 GTYKTEDGQVLT
-261 TELTKIDGEKA
+261 TELVKIHGEKA
-272 KIDSGDTAKQI
+272 AIGDGDTAARI
-283 AFDLQWEE
+283 AADLQWEAN
-291 RGEKNHEPDC
+291 GQDGHAPDR
-301 ITKVEKRKRRRQ
+301 ITKVEKRKRKRQ

-345 YEGLDIGEQGHIGL
+345 YEGLDIGDRGHVGL

-372 DMIQSAREFIV
+372 DMIQAAREFV
-383 STYGKEYVPEKA
+383 TANYGEEYIPPKPRV
-395 RIYKTK
+395 YKTK
-401 QTSQDAHEAI
+401 QSSQDAHEAI
-411 RPTSLELTPAKVS
+411 RPTSLELMPSVVAPY
-424 DFLSKDQLRLYTL
+424 LSRDQLRLYTL
-437 IWNRFLA
+437 VWNRFLA
-444 SQMESAETE
+444 SQMEAVETE
-453 HMTIA
+453 HMAITIA
-458 IISGIYELRAAG
+458 CDPYELRAAG

-486 KDKTLTELPHI
+486 KDKTLSELPHI
-497 SPNTIVHNTA
+497 EEGTLVHNQT
-507 VDPGQHFT
+507 VEPIQHFT

-561 IPTELGTIIVDLL
+561 VPTELGVVIVDLL
-574 KKYFEQIINV
+574 KKFFERIINV

-595 SIEQGKDT
+595 AIEQGKDT
-603 YAHVLT
+603 YTHVLQ
-609 EFYEIFKPEMDV
+609 EFYDVFKPEMDV
-621 AEENMEKVTV
+621 AEEQMEKVTV
-631 AGQEAGQICELCGSP
+631 AGQDSGQVCELCGAP

-660 SNFPDCRNTKAIV
+660 SNFPECRNTKAIV

-694 RGRIFYGCSEYPE
+694 RGRVFYGCSEYPE

-715 PVNKKCSKCGSIMTI
+715 PVDKKCPVCGSIMI
-730 KHYKKGP
+730 VKHYKKGP
-737 DKLFCSNAECE
+737 DKIFCSNAECE